1 MDELW
6 YQSSPRQRA
15 VKQLCVCLQFYAGRS
30 YVRPMHP
37 SVGSSGLGT
46 SCSPS
51 PPKSV
56 LSQSAPADVN
66 TFTLMHSDTTPA
78 DSVGSIHVKLHSL
91 KVTISGKKLNLLH
104 ISLMGTV

>member
-1 MDELW
+1 MKLW
-6 YQSSPRQRA
+6 YSVHYGS
-15 VKQLCVCLQFYAGRS
+15 CLQCHTGGNH
-30 YVRPMHP
+30 VRPMHP

-66 TFTLMHSDTTPA
+66 AFTYLYGDIDATDGAGNTQVNTA
-78 DSVGSIHVKLHSL
+78 
-91 KVTISGKKLNLLH
+91 LLYQAA
-104 ISLMGTV
+104 TQCV